1 MDGTID
7 NAGYG
12 IGRLYLNTKMGSDD
26 VLRTVGSMLGGT
38 DRIGAAA
45 SRGASRLLERLPSEA
60 TGRLAENT
68 ASKVASETMGKAAE
82 STAGKVAEGTASK
95 VAGETAGK
103 VAGGALGGAI
113 GSAVMGVGVAQVG
126 ADLGTLAIDVADPKH
141 EAKSVKNGDN
151 VVSGAITGLTNGFDT
166 LCEGVGSNVSSAQSA
181 RRKALEAIPGIGGA
195 LAGVVGAADTVTNC
209 VGSLAANTVHSALT
223 SFEGFASA
231 AGNEINGSKS
241 THADRLGERTVT
253 KDDSLADAI
262 YKNGIVGAF
271 DKVTGRAKTKSEAA
285 ASATSEATNY
295 VRDAVES
302 GSMTKAQAR
311 TLASRLAPLKGD
323 GMAYGK
329 ALVGFVDDVRS
340 NGKTIDGALA
350 ALHPRALADA
360 PVDDMASEQGL
371 ECE

>member
-60 TGRLAENT
+60 TGRLAEGT
-68 ASKVASETMGKAAE
+68 ASRVAGEAAGRAATEGASKVASEAAGKAA
-82 STAGKVAEGTASK
+82 S
-95 VAGETAGK
+95 
-103 VAGGALGGAI
+103 GALGGAI

-141 EAKSVKNGDN
+141 EARSVKNGDN
-151 VVSGAITGLTNGFDT
+151 VVSGAITALTNGFDT
-166 LCEGVGSNVSSAQSA
+166 LCEGVGSGVSSAQSA
-181 RRKALEAIPGIGGA
+181 RRKSLSKIPGVGGA
-195 LAGVVGAADTVTNC
+195 LAGVAGAADTVTNC

-231 AGNEINGSKS
+231 AGNEVNGSKS

-271 DKVTGRAKTKSEAA
+271 DKVTGRAKTKEEAA
-285 ASATSEATNY
+285 ASATSEATSY

-311 TLASRLAPLKGD
+311 ALASRLAPLKGD
-323 GMAYGK
+323 SDAYGK

>member
-60 TGRLAENT
+60 TGRLAEGT
-68 ASKVASETMGKAAE
+68 ASRVAGEAAGKA
-82 STAGKVAEGTASK
+82 AEGTASK
-95 VAGETAGK
+95 VAGEAAGK
-103 VAGGALGGAI
+103 AASGALGGAI

-126 ADLGTLAIDVADPKH
+126 ADLGTLAIDIADPKH
-141 EAKSVKNGDN
+141 EARSVRNGDN
-151 VVSGAITGLTNGFDT
+151 VVSGAITALTNGFDT
-166 LCEGVGSNVSSAQSA
+166 LCEGVGSDVSSAQSA
-181 RRKALEAIPGIGGA
+181 RRKALAAIPGVGGA
-195 LAGVVGAADTVTNC
+195 LAGVAGAADTVTNC

-231 AGNEINGSKS
+231 AGNEVNGSKS
-241 THADRLGERTVT
+241 THAGRLGERTVT

-285 ASATSEATNY
+285 ASATSEATSY

-323 GMAYGK
+323 GRAYGK

>member
-12 IGRLYLNTKMGSDD
+12 IGRLYLNMKMGSDD

-45 SRGASRLLERLPSEA
+45 SKGASRLLERLPSEA
-60 TGRLAENT
+60 TGRLAE
-68 ASKVASETMGKAAE
+68 
-82 STAGKVAEGTASK
+82 GTASK
-95 VAGETAGK
+95 VAGESASKVVGEAAGK
-103 VAGGALGGAI
+103 AASSALGSAV

-141 EAKSVKNGDN
+141 EARSVKNGDN
-151 VVSGAITGLTNGFDT
+151 VVSGVITNVTNGFDT
-166 LCEGVGSNVSSAQSA
+166 LCEGVGSGVSSAQSA
-181 RRKALEAIPGIGGA
+181 RRKALAAIPGVGGA
-195 LAGVVGAADTVTNC
+195 LAGVAGAADTVTNC

-231 AGNEINGSKS
+231 AGNEVNGSKS
-241 THADRLGERTVT
+241 THADRIGERTVT

-271 DKVTGRAKTKSEAA
+271 DKVTGRAKTKEEAT
-285 ASATSEATNY
+285 ASATSEATSY

-323 GMAYGK
+323 GDAYGK

-340 NGKTIDGALA
+340 NGKTVDGALA
-350 ALHPRALADA
+350 ALRPRALADA
-360 PVDDMASEQGL
+360 PVSDVASDQGL

>member
-1 MDGTID
+1 MGSTID

-12 IGRLYLNTKMGSDD
+12 IGRLYLNMKMGSDD

-45 SRGASRLLERLPSEA
+45 SKGASRLLERLPSEA
-60 TGRLAENT
+60 TGRLAEGT
-68 ASKVASETMGKAAE
+68 ASRVAGE
-82 STAGKVAEGTASK
+82 TAGRAATESASK
-95 VAGETAGK
+95 VAGEAAGK
-103 VAGGALGGAI
+103 AASSALGSAV

-141 EAKSVKNGDN
+141 EARSVRNGDN
-151 VVSGAITGLTNGFDT
+151 VVSGVITTVTNGFDT
-166 LCEGVGSNVSSAQSA
+166 LCEGVSSGVSSAQSA
-181 RRKALEAIPGIGGA
+181 RRKALAAIPGVGGA
-195 LAGVVGAADTVTNC
+195 LAGVAGAADTVTNC

-231 AGNEINGSKS
+231 AGNEVNGSKS

-271 DKVTGRAKTKSEAA
+271 DKVTGRAKTKEEAT
-285 ASATSEATNY
+285 ASATSEATSY

-302 GSMTKAQAR
+302 GSMTKEQAK
-311 TLASRLAPLKGD
+311 TLASRLSPLKGD
-323 GMAYGK
+323 SRAYGK

-340 NGKTIDGALA
+340 NGKTVDGALA

-360 PVDDMASEQGL
+360 PEASVASGHVL

>member
-45 SRGASRLLERLPSEA
+45 SKGASRLLERLPSEA
-60 TGRLAENT
+60 TGRLAEGT
-68 ASKVASETMGKAAE
+68 ASRVAGEAAGRAATE
-82 STAGKVAEGTASK
+82 SAGKVAS
-95 VAGETAGK
+95 
-103 VAGGALGGAI
+103 GALGGAI

-151 VVSGAITGLTNGFDT
+151 VVSGAITAVTNGFDA

-181 RRKALEAIPGIGGA
+181 RRKALAAIPGVGGA
-195 LAGVVGAADTVTNC
+195 LAGVAGAADTVTNC

-231 AGNEINGSKS
+231 AGNEVNGSKS

-271 DKVTGRAKTKSEAA
+271 DKVTGRAKTKEEAT
-285 ASATSEATNY
+285 ASATSEATSY

-323 GMAYGK
+323 GDAYGK

-340 NGKTIDGALA
+340 NGKTVDGALA

-360 PVDDMASEQGL
+360 PVSDVASDQGL

>member
-45 SRGASRLLERLPSEA
+45 SKGASRLLERLPSEA
-60 TGRLAENT
+60 TGRLAEGT
-68 ASKVASETMGKAAE
+68 ASRVAGEAAGKAATEGASKVAS
-82 STAGKVAEGTASK
+82 
-95 VAGETAGK
+95 
-103 VAGGALGGAI
+103 GALGGAI

-141 EAKSVKNGDN
+141 EARSVKNGDN
-151 VVSGAITGLTNGFDT
+151 VVSGAITTVTNGFDT
-166 LCEGVGSNVSSAQSA
+166 LCEGVGSGVSSAQSA
-181 RRKALEAIPGIGGA
+181 RRKALAAIPGVGGA
-195 LAGVVGAADTVTNC
+195 LAGVAGAADTVTNC

-231 AGNEINGSKS
+231 AGNEVNGSKS

-271 DKVTGRAKTKSEAA
+271 DKVTGRAKTKEEAT
-285 ASATSEATNY
+285 ASATSEATSY

-323 GMAYGK
+323 GDAYGK

-340 NGKTIDGALA
+340 NGKTVDGALA

-360 PVDDMASEQGL
+360 PVSDVASDQGL

>member
-60 TGRLAENT
+60 TGRLAEGT
-68 ASKVASETMGKAAE
+68 ASRVAGE
-82 STAGKVAEGTASK
+82 TAGRAATEGASK
-95 VAGETAGK
+95 VAGEAAGK
-103 VAGGALGGAI
+103 VAGSALGGAI

-141 EAKSVKNGDN
+141 EARSVRNGDN
-151 VVSGAITGLTNGFDT
+151 VVSGAITALTNGFDT
-166 LCEGVGSNVSSAQSA
+166 LCEGVGSDVSSAQSA
-181 RRKALEAIPGIGGA
+181 RRKALSKIPGVGGA

-231 AGNEINGSKS
+231 AGNEVNGSKS

-271 DKVTGRAKTKSEAA
+271 DKVTGRAKTKEEAA
-285 ASATSEATNY
+285 ASATSEATSY

-323 GMAYGK
+323 GRAYGK

>member
-60 TGRLAENT
+60 TGRLAE
-68 ASKVASETMGKAAE
+68 
-82 STAGKVAEGTASK
+82 GTASR
-95 VAGETAGK
+95 VAGEAAGRAATEGASR
-103 VAGGALGGAI
+103 VAGEAAGRAASSALGSAV

-141 EAKSVKNGDN
+141 EAKSVRNGDN

-181 RRKALEAIPGIGGA
+181 RRKALAAIPGVGGA
-195 LAGVVGAADTVTNC
+195 LAGVAGAADTVTNC

-231 AGNEINGSKS
+231 VGNEVNGSKS

-271 DKVTGRAKTKSEAA
+271 DKVTGRAKTKEEAA
-285 ASATSEATNY
+285 ASATSEATSY

-323 GMAYGK
+323 GDAYGK

-340 NGKTIDGALA
+340 NGKTVDGALA

-360 PVDDMASEQGL
+360 PVDDMASDQGL

>member
-60 TGRLAENT
+60 TGRLAEGT
-68 ASKVASETMGKAAE
+68 ASRVAGEAAGRAATEGASKVASEAAGKAA
-82 STAGKVAEGTASK
+82 S
-95 VAGETAGK
+95 
-103 VAGGALGGAI
+103 GALGGAI

-141 EAKSVKNGDN
+141 EARSVKNGDN
-151 VVSGAITGLTNGFDT
+151 VVSGAITALTNGFDT
-166 LCEGVGSNVSSAQSA
+166 LCEGVGSGVSSAQSA
-181 RRKALEAIPGIGGA
+181 RRKSLEAIPGVGGA
-195 LAGVVGAADTVTNC
+195 LAGVAGAADTVTNC
-209 VGSLAANTVHSALT
+209 VGGLAANTVHSALT

-231 AGNEINGSKS
+231 AGNEVNGSKS

-253 KDDSLADAI
+253 KDDSMADAI

-271 DKVTGRAKTKSEAA
+271 DKVTGRAKTKEEAA
-285 ASATSEATNY
+285 VDATSEATSY

-302 GSMTKAQAR
+302 GSMTKEQAR

-323 GMAYGK
+323 SDAYGK

-360 PVDDMASEQGL
+360 PMDDGASEQGL

>member
-45 SRGASRLLERLPSEA
+45 SKGASRLLERLPSEA
-60 TGRLAENT
+60 TGRLAEGT
-68 ASKVASETMGKAAE
+68 ASRVAGEAAGRAATE
-82 STAGKVAEGTASK
+82 SAGKVAS
-95 VAGETAGK
+95 
-103 VAGGALGGAI
+103 GALGGAI

-151 VVSGAITGLTNGFDT
+151 VVSGAITAVTNGFDA

-181 RRKALEAIPGIGGA
+181 RRKALAAIPGVGGA
-195 LAGVVGAADTVTNC
+195 LAGVAGAADTVTNC

-231 AGNEINGSKS
+231 AGNEVNGSKS

-271 DKVTGRAKTKSEAA
+271 DKVTGRAKTKEEAA
-285 ASATSEATNY
+285 ASATSEATSY

-311 TLASRLAPLKGD
+311 MLANRLAPLKGD
-323 GMAYGK
+323 GRAYGK

-340 NGKTIDGALA
+340 NGKTVGGALA

-360 PVDDMASEQGL
+360 PVDDMASDQGI

>member
-45 SRGASRLLERLPSEA
+45 SKGASRLLERLPSEA
-60 TGRLAENT
+60 TGRLAE
-68 ASKVASETMGKAAE
+68 
-82 STAGKVAEGTASK
+82 GTASR
-95 VAGETAGK
+95 VAGETASRAATEGASR
-103 VAGGALGGAI
+103 VAGKAASSALGSAV

-141 EAKSVKNGDN
+141 EARSVKNGDN
-151 VVSGAITGLTNGFDT
+151 VVSGAITTVTNGFDA
-166 LCEGVGSNVSSAQSA
+166 LCEGVGSGVSSAQSA
-181 RRKALEAIPGIGGA
+181 RRKALAAIPGVGGA
-195 LAGVVGAADTVTNC
+195 LAGVAGAADTVTNC

-231 AGNEINGSKS
+231 AGNEVNGSKS
-241 THADRLGERTVT
+241 THADRIGERTVT

-271 DKVTGRAKTKSEAA
+271 DKVTGRAKTRSEAA
-285 ASATSEATNY
+285 ASATSEATSY

-323 GMAYGK
+323 GDAYGK

-340 NGKTIDGALA
+340 NGKTVDGALA

-360 PVDDMASEQGL
+360 PVNDGASDQGL

>member
-45 SRGASRLLERLPSEA
+45 SKGASRLLERLPSEA
-60 TGRLAENT
+60 TGRLAEGT
-68 ASKVASETMGKAAE
+68 ASRVAGEAAGRAATEGASRVASEAAGKAA
-82 STAGKVAEGTASK
+82 SS
-95 VAGETAGK
+95 
-103 VAGGALGGAI
+103 ALGSAV

-141 EAKSVKNGDN
+141 EARSVKNGDN

-166 LCEGVGSNVSSAQSA
+166 LCEGVGSGVSSAQSA
-181 RRKALEAIPGIGGA
+181 RRKALSKIPGVGGA
-195 LAGVVGAADTVTNC
+195 LAGVAGAADTVTNC

-231 AGNEINGSKS
+231 AGNEVNGSKS

-253 KDDSLADAI
+253 KDDSLAGAI

-271 DKVTGRAKTKSEAA
+271 DKVTGRAKTKEEAA
-285 ASATSEATNY
+285 ADATSEATSY

-323 GMAYGK
+323 GRAYGK

-340 NGKTIDGALA
+340 NGKTVDGALA

-360 PVDDMASEQGL
+360 PVSDVASGQGL

>member
-1 MDGTID
+1 MGSTID

-12 IGRLYLNTKMGSDD
+12 IGRLYLNMNFGSDD
-26 VLRTVGSMLGGT
+26 VLRTAGSMLGGT
-38 DRIGAAA
+38 DYIGAAV
-45 SRGASRLLERLPSEA
+45 SKGASDLLGRLPSKA
-60 TGRLAENT
+60 TGKLAENT
-68 ASKVASETMGKAAE
+68 ASKVASEAMGKA
-82 STAGKVAEGTASK
+82 TTEGASK
-95 VAGETAGK
+95 VAGEAAGK
-103 VAGGALGGAI
+103 AASSALGGAI

-141 EAKSVKNGDN
+141 EARSVRNGDN
-151 VVSGAITGLTNGFDT
+151 VVSGAITTVTNGFDT
-166 LCEGVGSNVSSAQSA
+166 LCEGVGAGVSSAQSA
-181 RRKALEAIPGIGGA
+181 RRKSLEAIPGVGGA
-195 LAGVVGAADTVTNC
+195 LAGVAGAADTVTNC

-241 THADRLGERTVT
+241 THADKIGERTVT
-253 KDDSLADAI
+253 KDDSMADAL

-271 DKVTGRAKTKSEAA
+271 DKIMGRDKTREEAA
-285 ASATSEATNY
+285 ASATSEATSY

-302 GSMTKAQAR
+302 GSMTKEQAK
-311 TLASRLAPLKGD
+311 TLASRLSPLKGD
-323 GMAYGK
+323 SAAYGK

>member
-38 DRIGAAA
+38 DRIGATA

-60 TGRLAENT
+60 TGRLAE
-68 ASKVASETMGKAAE
+68 
-82 STAGKVAEGTASK
+82 GTASR
-95 VAGETAGK
+95 VAGETVGRAATEGAGK
-103 VAGGALGGAI
+103 VAGEAAGKVASSALGSAV

-151 VVSGAITGLTNGFDT
+151 VVSGAITAVTNGFDT
-166 LCEGVGSNVSSAQSA
+166 LREGVGSGVSSAQSA
-181 RRKALEAIPGIGGA
+181 RRKALAAIPGVGGA
-195 LAGVVGAADTVTNC
+195 LACVVGAADTVTNC

-231 AGNEINGSKS
+231 AGNEVNGSKS

-253 KDDSLADAI
+253 RDDSLADAI

-271 DKVTGRAKTKSEAA
+271 DKVTGRAKTKAEAA
-285 ASATSEATNY
+285 ASATSEATSY

-323 GMAYGK
+323 GRAYGK

-360 PVDDMASEQGL
+360 PADDVASDQGL

>member
-45 SRGASRLLERLPSEA
+45 SKGASRLLERLPSEV
-60 TGRLAENT
+60 TGRLAEGT
-68 ASKVASETMGKAAE
+68 ASRVAGEAAGRAATE
-82 STAGKVAEGTASK
+82 SAGKVAS
-95 VAGETAGK
+95 
-103 VAGGALGGAI
+103 GALGGAI

-151 VVSGAITGLTNGFDT
+151 VVSGAITAVTNGFDA

-181 RRKALEAIPGIGGA
+181 RRKALAAIPGVGGA
-195 LAGVVGAADTVTNC
+195 LAGVAGAADTVTNC

-231 AGNEINGSKS
+231 AGNEVNGSKS

-271 DKVTGRAKTKSEAA
+271 DKVTGRAKTKEEAT
-285 ASATSEATNY
+285 ASATSEATSY

-302 GSMTKAQAR
+302 GSMTKEQAR

-323 GMAYGK
+323 GDAYGK

-350 ALHPRALADA
+350 ALHPRPLADA
-360 PVDDMASEQGL
+360 PEASVASGHVL

>member
-60 TGRLAENT
+60 TGRLAE
-68 ASKVASETMGKAAE
+68 
-82 STAGKVAEGTASK
+82 GTASR
-95 VAGETAGK
+95 VAGETASRAATEGASR
-103 VAGGALGGAI
+103 VAGKAASSALGSAV

-141 EAKSVKNGDN
+141 EARSVRNGDN
-151 VVSGAITGLTNGFDT
+151 VVSGAITTVTNGFDT
-166 LCEGVGSNVSSAQSA
+166 LCEGVGAGVSSAQSA
-181 RRKALEAIPGIGGA
+181 RRKALAAIPGVGGA
-195 LAGVVGAADTVTNC
+195 LAGVAGAADTVTNC

-231 AGNEINGSKS
+231 AGNEVNGSKS

-271 DKVTGRAKTKSEAA
+271 DKVTGRAKTRSEAA
-285 ASATSEATNY
+285 ADATSEATRY

-323 GMAYGK
+323 GRAYGK

-340 NGKTIDGALA
+340 NGKTVDGALA
-350 ALHPRALADA
+350 ALRPRALADA
-360 PVDDMASEQGL
+360 PEASVASGHVL

>member
-12 IGRLYLNTKMGSDD
+12 IGRLYLNMKMGSDD

-45 SRGASRLLERLPSEA
+45 SKGASRLLERLPSEA
-60 TGRLAENT
+60 TGRLAEGT
-68 ASKVASETMGKAAE
+68 ASRVAGEAAGRAATESAGKAA
-82 STAGKVAEGTASK
+82 SS
-95 VAGETAGK
+95 
-103 VAGGALGGAI
+103 ALGSAV

-151 VVSGAITGLTNGFDT
+151 VVSGAITTVTNGFDT
-166 LCEGVGSNVSSAQSA
+166 LCEGVGSGVSSAQSA
-181 RRKALEAIPGIGGA
+181 RRKALAAIPGVGGA
-195 LAGVVGAADTVTNC
+195 LAGVAGAADTVTNC

-231 AGNEINGSKS
+231 AGNEVNGSKS
-241 THADRLGERTVT
+241 THADRIGERTVT

-271 DKVTGRAKTKSEAA
+271 DKVTGRAKTRSEAA
-285 ASATSEATNY
+285 ADATSEATSY

-323 GMAYGK
+323 GDAYGK

-340 NGKTIDGALA
+340 NGKTVDGALA

-360 PVDDMASEQGL
+360 PVTDVASDQGL

>member
-38 DRIGAAA
+38 DRIGATA

-60 TGRLAENT
+60 TGRLAEGT
-68 ASKVASETMGKAAE
+68 ASRVASEAMGKA
-82 STAGKVAEGTASK
+82 TTEGASK
-95 VAGETAGK
+95 VAGEAAGR
-103 VAGGALGGAI
+103 AASGALGSAV
-113 GSAVMGVGVAQVG
+113 GSAVIGVGVAQVG

-141 EAKSVKNGDN
+141 EARSVRNGDN

-166 LCEGVGSNVSSAQSA
+166 LCEGVGAGVSSAQSA
-181 RRKALEAIPGIGGA
+181 RRKALAAIPGVGGA
-195 LAGVVGAADTVTNC
+195 LAGVAGAADTVTNC

-231 AGNEINGSKS
+231 AGNEVNGSKS

-271 DKVTGRAKTKSEAA
+271 DKVTGRAKTKEEAA
-285 ASATSEATNY
+285 ASATSEATSY

-323 GMAYGK
+323 GRAYGK

-360 PVDDMASEQGL
+360 PVDDMASDQGL

>member
-1 MDGTID
+1 M
-7 NAGYG
+7 
-12 IGRLYLNTKMGSDD
+12 
-26 VLRTVGSMLGGT
+26 
-38 DRIGAAA
+38 
-45 SRGASRLLERLPSEA
+45 
-60 TGRLAENT
+60 
-68 ASKVASETMGKAAE
+68 
-82 STAGKVAEGTASK
+82 
-95 VAGETAGK
+95 
-103 VAGGALGGAI
+103 
-113 GSAVMGVGVAQVG
+113 
-126 ADLGTLAIDVADPKH
+126 
-141 EAKSVKNGDN
+141 
-151 VVSGAITGLTNGFDT
+151 
-166 LCEGVGSNVSSAQSA
+166 SSAQSA
-181 RRKALEAIPGIGGA
+181 RRKALAAIPGVGGA
-195 LAGVVGAADTVTNC
+195 LAGVAGAADTVTNC

-231 AGNEINGSKS
+231 AGNEVNGSKS

-271 DKVTGRAKTKSEAA
+271 DKVTGRAKTKAEAA
-285 ASATSEATNY
+285 SDATSEATSY

-323 GMAYGK
+323 GRAYGK

-340 NGKTIDGALA
+340 NGKTVDGALA

-360 PVDDMASEQGL
+360 PETDVASDQGL